1 MGYDDGALARTG
13 VGAITLFGVSV
24 SLNWV
29 LAIAVTLVLVGAF
42 TYRAV
47 TRHQRGRA

>member
-13 VGAITLFGVSV
+13 VGAITRFGASV

-29 LAIAVTLVLVGAF
+29 LAVAVTLVLVGAF

-47 TRHQRGRA
+47 TRRQQGRA

>member
-24 SLNWV
+24 SLNWILAVAV
-29 LAIAVTLVLVGAF
+29 LLVLGGAF
-42 TYRAV
+42 TYRAA
-47 TRHQRGRA
+47 TRHSGERA

>member
-13 VGAITLFGVSV
+13 VGALTLFGVSV
-24 SLNWV
+24 TLNWI
-29 LAIAVTLVLVGAF
+29 LAVAVGLVLVGAF

-47 TRHQRGRA
+47 TRHKQDA

>member
-13 VGAITLFGVSV
+13 IGAITLFGVSV
-24 SLNWV
+24 TLDWI
-29 LAIAVTLVLVGAF
+29 LAVAVTLVLAGAF

-47 TRHQRGRA
+47 TRRKQERA